1 MTAILSS
8 VAINLASH
16 PFIYVKT
23 LIQLGH
29 EPIAPVD
36 GVTLFGR
43 NAQKL
48 PGFFTYA
55 AYIRK
60 TDGFFGMYKGLAPRI
75 IQSIISSNV
84 NASVLKVI
92 REEKSQDEEEE
103 NDELYL
109 QINYTIVLLAV
120 IMVPQTAVEEIKV
133 FAIKTSEQCLASMA
147 AVTVSYPLHVISV
160 RMMAQFV
167 GQENVYRGV
176 ISSISEIY
184 REEGFKGFFSGFVP
198 RLVAEFMSV
207 WLYNIVLYVTQKYIV
222 TSIGGKKENQLYLQA
237 VSNYIAGYITY
248 PLNLVSNVMAV
259 NNCGLAAGAPP
270 NMVFYSSWQDCMAS
284 LRSEGQ
290 IRRGATLFR
299 RFIQS

>member
-92 REEKSQDEEEE
+92 RGEKSQDEEEE
-103 NDELYL
+103 N
-109 QINYTIVLLAV
+109 
-120 IMVPQTAVEEIKV
+120 VPQTAAEEIKV